1 VILVEILYMQSEKT
15 NENKYT
21 FLLTLI
27 ILHHIVDKSDV

>member
-1 VILVEILYMQSEKT
+1 VILVEILYMQSENK

-27 ILHHIVDKSDV
+27 MFHHIVDKSDV